1 MEEVERAAGR
11 AGTVEAWAALAVAQ
25 EARQAA
31 VKLGLTLR
39 LLAQRPLLRRLA
51 GMVAGRQEEA
61 RHQRQP
67 EVEMVAAVTDRR
79 HRIVAAGG
87 RARWPPKGRSFHDL
101 CASVPILQSSA
112 RFGSGWFD
120 RSRC

>member
-1 MEEVERAAGR
+1 MEEVERAAGK

-25 EARQAA
+25 EARQGA
-31 VKLGLTLR
+31 VKLGPWSR
-39 LLAQRPLLRRLA
+39 LLAQRPLLRRRA

-79 HRIVAAGG
+79 HRIVAAEG
-87 RARWPPKGRSFHDL
+87 RARWPPSLAFMTML
-101 CASVPILQSSA
+101 VPILQSSA